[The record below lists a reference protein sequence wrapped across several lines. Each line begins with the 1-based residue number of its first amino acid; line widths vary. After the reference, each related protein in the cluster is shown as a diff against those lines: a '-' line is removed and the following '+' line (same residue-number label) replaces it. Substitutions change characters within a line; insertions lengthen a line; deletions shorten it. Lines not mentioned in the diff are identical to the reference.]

1 MRRKRYLPQSITCS
15 LALLPRRCESLVP
28 HPSLSDLAPQSWIL
42 FCNPYQADS
51 AAMGQLNGTRGLHI
65 YPLNAHAVRLGA
77 GDELV
82 VRVRALRL
90 QFPFPFHQ
98 CRPVPLIVQP
108 VVAY

>member
-1 MRRKRYLPQSITCS
+1 
-15 LALLPRRCESLVP
+15 
-28 HPSLSDLAPQSWIL
+28 
-42 FCNPYQADS
+42 
-51 AAMGQLNGTRGLHI
+51 
-65 YPLNAHAVRLGA
+65 VRLGA